1 MQIESVTEYQPKLIS
16 ITLELNQDQAL
27 YMLYCL
33 GTNSQPDK
41 LYTEGGS
48 HLYVDLFNHLKTALG
63 VGDDQ
68 VYDLSCLAAG
78 KENETIGDAAL
89 ETLFS

>member
-41 LYTEGGS
+41 LYVDGGS
-48 HLYVDLFNHLKTALG
+48 LYGGLFDHLKTALG
-63 VGDDQ
+63 VDDEQ